1 MSIIISLINNFSN
14 KNLIAFLR
22 DKLPSFKPD
31 DENLDYLFQEDIFDK
46 YEFIEKVGEAT
57 INKDDVIIIASKT
70 TEPLT
75 ERTGK
80 KNQYEIAKK
89 ILKY

>member
-1 MSIIISLINNFSN
+1 MSQLTNLINQYSN

-22 DKLPSFKPD
+22 DKLPSFKLD
-31 DENLDYLFQEDIFDK
+31 DENLDYLFQEGIFDK
-46 YEFIEKVGEAT
+46 YESIEKVGEAT
-57 INKDDVIIIASKT
+57 INKDDVIIIASET

-89 ILKY
+89 F

>member
-1 MSIIISLINNFSN
+1 MSQLTNLINQYSN

-31 DENLDYLFQEDIFDK
+31 DENLDYLFQEDVFDK
-46 YEFIEKVGEAT
+46 YESIEKVGEAT
-57 INKDDVIIIASKT
+57 INKDDVIIIASET

-80 KNQYEIAKK
+80 ERKTNTKSPKK
-89 ILKY
+89 F